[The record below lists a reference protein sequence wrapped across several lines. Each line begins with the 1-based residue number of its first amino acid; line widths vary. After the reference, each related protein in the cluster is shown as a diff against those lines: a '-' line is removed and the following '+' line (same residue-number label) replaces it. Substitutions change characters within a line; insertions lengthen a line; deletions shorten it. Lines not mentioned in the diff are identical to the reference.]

1 MSRFHRNDTDR
12 STATVTLVGAWP
24 SDVVD
29 VDDDAFARAIAAARE
44 AERAPL
50 AELRNIA

>member
-1 MSRFHRNDTDR
+1 MTRFRRIQSGRPT
-12 STATVTLVGAWP
+12 TTVTLVGAWP
-24 SDVVD
+24 SDELVL
-29 VDDDAFARAIAAARE
+29 DDAFARAIAAARE